1 MLTPAGSG
9 NLSNENEYT
18 SHKHILNK
26 SFNRWQSLTLSF
38 SFVFSEEIS
47 FAWSFLLLF
56 FFLFLLA
63 LVPFISVK
71 SYVSTR

>member
-38 SFVFSEEIS
+38 SFVFSE
-47 FAWSFLLLF
+47 AMFLL
-56 FFLFLLA
+56 
-63 LVPFISVK
+63 VEGQKQTKQQGHVN
-71 SYVSTR
+71 